1 MVFAVTGEPR
11 ARGGP
16 RPAKLHQLRATD
28 PLTPLTPGAALGFPP
43 SPHCDQLRTS
53 EPSPQD
59 SSIPQGAL
67 WRFHPT
73 PGHPA
78 HCTETDFI
86 VKILKRKDAPR
97 GCMQQGMGTGSVSQ
111 GPELGPQG
119 CRDGRE
125 LCSGLFAPRL
135 WACEYVAEIGAMCS
149 SVQNSR
155 QGVQGTHHWGARIQ
169 GCRLHLGLQA

>member
-1 MVFAVTGEPR
+1 MVFAVTGEPG

-28 PLTPLTPGAALGFPP
+28 PLTPGAALVFPP

-59 SSIPQGAL
+59 SSIPHGAL

-97 GCMQQGMGTGSVSQ
+97 GCMQQGMGTGTGTGSQ
-111 GPELGPQG
+111 GPALGPQG
-119 CRDGRE
+119 CRVGRE
-125 LCSGLFAPRL
+125 LCSGLFAPRVVGL
-135 WACEYVAEIGAMCS
+135 CVAETGATCS
-149 SVQNSR
+149 SVQNNR
-155 QGVQGTHHWGARIQ
+155 QGVQGIHRWGARIQ
-169 GCRLHLGLQA
+169 GCLLHLGLQV